1 LDYYIGSAATNKFN
15 TRFSNHLINFH
26 GSKLL
31 KNAVRK
37 YKLSSFA
44 FLVLELFPEIVTKE
58 NNKNLLDLED
68 YYLKSLLPNYNIL
81 TEAGSSFGYKH
92 SEITRI
98 KMKTNYS
105 EERKL
110 LIGNLNKGK
119 KFSPE
124 TIELMREK
132 ALNRNNIRYSEKGI
146 ANMKKRSKAII
157 VYNLDRTK
165 YGEFPS
171 IVETAKAL
179 NCSIKTVS
187 RSLSTPKNLLKKR

>member
-1 LDYYIGSAATNKFN
+1 M
-15 TRFSNHLINFH
+15 
-26 GSKLL
+26 
-31 KNAVRK
+31 
-37 YKLSSFA
+37 
-44 FLVLELFPEIVTKE
+44 
-58 NNKNLLDLED
+58 
-68 YYLKSLLPNYNIL
+68 PNYNIL

-132 ALNRNNIRYSEKGI
+132 ALNRNNIRY
-146 ANMKKRSKAII
+146 
-157 VYNLDRTK
+157 Y
-165 YGEFPS
+165 
-171 IVETAKAL
+171 
-179 NCSIKTVS
+179 
-187 RSLSTPKNLLKKR
+187 

>member
-132 ALNRNNIRYSEKGI
+132 ALNRNNIRY
-146 ANMKKRSKAII
+146 
-157 VYNLDRTK
+157 Y
-165 YGEFPS
+165 
-171 IVETAKAL
+171 
-179 NCSIKTVS
+179 
-187 RSLSTPKNLLKKR
+187 